1 MTSGGEI
8 RIPEG
13 LTFREESGGEAC
25 ERAESAKGEARG
37 NQTKPSSSGG
47 LHTSLWDERP
57 PHLPPPPPT
66 LRPCLCVQSDEVTS
80 VAESVGP
87 RGVPCPSHP
96 GKARVEFCPA
106 FWVTASVHRNHG
118 AHVRA
123 VCSTTCDRKRSKI

>member
-1 MTSGGEI
+1 MRGQRVRKERREATKQNPAHQVVCIRPSGMSVLPTSHHP
-8 RIPEG
+8 R
-13 LTFREESGGEAC
+13 L
-25 ERAESAKGEARG
+25 
-37 NQTKPSSSGG
+37 
-47 LHTSLWDERP
+47 
-57 PHLPPPPPT
+57 T